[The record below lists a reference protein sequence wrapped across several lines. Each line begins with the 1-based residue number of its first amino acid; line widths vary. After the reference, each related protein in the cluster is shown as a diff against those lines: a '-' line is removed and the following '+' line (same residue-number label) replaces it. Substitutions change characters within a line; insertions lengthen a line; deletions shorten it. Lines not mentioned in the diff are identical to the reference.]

1 MKQAK
6 KMLCMLLVMLLAFST
21 VSIGVNAAYTSY
33 ANPAGYDLHEKAT
46 YTTAQRGSQLLDYV
60 DAMLGDAGLEE
71 IFELPGTLMIDFSS
85 VDKALDSVDDIKGAK
100 GLVGGDVKDLNFNSL
115 QGTRRGTGGKTDLNI
130 LYELLGFLNDNRG
143 IVGKFLRQD
152 LDLGLVGSFVELDIN
167 VHNLLADML
176 YEMCVDETYDVDNGA
191 IDYNTWTVDKILTH
205 AVEVLLGGG
214 VAADGDVEEG
224 LIPSLKGKL
233 NINTQTIWQII
244 ELAANGATKDL
255 LIPFIKND
263 LGALLDEVKAANP
276 NPAWDFIDISKL
288 NIDNYVWGQYDP
300 TNGIV
305 AELNHFLYVVIN
317 QVWTGEK
324 FWVDGG
330 NDKLEENLASAIK
343 IVYEELGTLILPASA
358 EFLPQEEI
366 DAMNFQELVSYVA
379 IQFLRSEMPYLL
391 WDTATAGLTV
401 PEDNLSAIA
410 CTVAYSI
417 LAELPVNSSV
427 YMDDYEF
434 GNIEWNKDTALKM
447 VADIGAYYL
456 NGALPIEINY
466 GEGVEAL
473 ITKLVNWALS
483 DSNFGGF
490 FAGCGISPSDSPW
503 TKIDK
508 TVFAVL
514 PLHRIL
520 GGGATGSY
528 DLIMNKILDNVLNL
542 NLEGILSL
550 LYKDSNGLLNKPA
563 PVFVVT
569 ILNNV
574 LNVIVTRNTQP
585 AIFNPNPPSIDSL
598 IQNSNLGASGEKLL
612 NGLYNA
618 GRYEYFWGSLLP
630 ILNPLLIDESG
641 YACNQKPAAAGYNP
655 TTSLES
661 LQAYVES
668 IEAAM
673 DEPDDVYDTDAG
685 KWNESV
691 DFTLWRYDQLEN
703 AVDEAWGVINGYN
716 GAVEWV
722 AEANERLAAAN
733 ASGNADEITAAQE
746 NLAEAQAD
754 LASYNADKYNTA
766 GKNLSYYTDKVLSN
780 QVVAN
785 LGDLQ
790 YIVYIIEYNEDK
802 YYDENDYAPNVWENY
817 QTALDHAYALL
828 AMSPEAGSGANPDLK
843 QSMVNAAR
851 RNLMDA
857 MRLLE
862 IDLADLTALIEKL
875 AEAKAANTEGKT
887 EDSVARLNELIAKA
901 EEFAAGSWII
911 DYQDEIN
918 ELVEDLQAAIDGL
931 LDYVAPILP
940 ELVEKIEG
948 IKTAISNGIELIY
961 NFATQLTSDALKEN
975 FVDSDENGTLEV
987 VKADKYGAYVGTG
1000 SELILKDKEGTEV
1013 ARHTVVIFGDANG
1026 DGIVDVLDTILL
1038 DLQQAG
1044 EGNIVEGSAAW
1055 HALNVGG
1062 NDKVIDVKDVNT
1074 LDAYANFEGELDQSA
1089 IVIK

>member
-60 DAMLGDAGLEE
+60 DAMLYDMRDDLYIDAVVLK
-71 IFELPGTLMIDFSS
+71 IDITS
-85 VDKALDSVDDIKGAK
+85 VDNALNTLDSIKGLK
-100 GLVGGDVKDLNFNSL
+100 GIVGGDVADLDFDALPSS
-115 QGTRRGTGGKTDLNI
+115 RRTSSGKTDLNV
-130 LYELLGFLNDNRG
+130 LYELLYFLNENRG
-143 IVGKFLRQD
+143 IVGNLLKGD
-152 LDLGLVGSFVELDIN
+152 LDLGIIGSFVDLDFNVYELL
-167 VHNLLADML
+167 VDML
-176 YEMCVDETYDVDNGA
+176 YEAMVDESYDPDNGRT
-191 IDYNTWTVDKILTH
+191 NWTVDQILQH
-205 AVEVLLGGG
+205 AIEVILAGG

-224 LIPSLKGKL
+224 LIPSLKGKINL
-233 NINTQTIWQII
+233 NTQTIWQII

-263 LGALLDEVKAANP
+263 LGALLDEAKAANP

-343 IVYEELGTLILPASA
+343 IVYKELGTLILPASA

-391 WDTATAGLTV
+391 WDTATAGITV
-401 PEDNLSAIA
+401 PEDNLAAIA

-417 LAELPVNSSV
+417 LAELPISTSYV
-427 YMDDYEF
+427 YMEDYEYL
-434 GNIEWNKDTALKM
+434 NIDWDKDTALKM

-466 GEGVEAL
+466 GEGVESL
-473 ITKLVNWALS
+473 VKNLVNWALS

-490 FAGCGISPSDSPW
+490 FAGCGISSGDSPW

-514 PLHRIL
+514 PLHKIL

-550 LYKDSNGLLNKPA
+550 LYKDSSGLLSKPA

-691 DFTLWRYDQLEN
+691 DYTLWRYDQLEN
-703 AVDEAWGVINGYN
+703 AVDEAWDVINGYN

-780 QVVAN
+780 QVVPA

-802 YYDENDYAPNVWENY
+802 YYDENDYAPDVWENY
-817 QTALDHAYALL
+817 QTALDHAYAIL
-828 AMSPEAGSGANPDLK
+828 ATSPEAGSGANPDLK

-901 EEFAAGSWII
+901 EEFAEGSWII
-911 DYQDEIN
+911 DYQAEIN
-918 ELVEDLQAAIDGL
+918 ELVEALQAAIDGL
-931 LDYVAPILP
+931 LDYIAPILP

>member
-33 ANPAGYDLHEKAT
+33 ATPAGYNLHEEAT
-46 YTTAQRGSQLLDYV
+46 YTTAQRGSQLLDYL
-60 DAMLGDAGLEE
+60 DAMLYDMRDDLYIDITIMTLDFTSVDNALDTIDGLESAAGL
-71 IFELPGTLMIDFSS
+71 I
-85 VDKALDSVDDIKGAK
+85 
-100 GLVGGDVKDLNFNSL
+100 GGDVGDLDIDALGS
-115 QGTRRGTGGKTDLNI
+115 TRRGTSGKTDLNI
-130 LYELLGFLNDNRG
+130 LYELLYFLNENRE
-143 IVGKFLRQD
+143 IVGRFIKGE
-152 LDLGLVGSFVELDIN
+152 LDLGMIEDLGIFELDIN

-191 IDYNTWTVDKILTH
+191 IDYNTWTVDKILSH
-205 AVEVLLGGG
+205 AIDVLLGGG

-224 LIPSLKGKL
+224 LMPSLKGKINL
-233 NINTQTIWQII
+233 NTQTVWQII
-244 ELAANGATKDL
+244 ELAANAATKDL
-255 LIPFIKND
+255 LLPFIKND
-263 LGALLDEVKAANP
+263 LGDLLAEAKEANP
-276 NPAWDFIDISKL
+276 NPAWDYIDISKL
-288 NIDNYVWGQYDP
+288 NLDNYVWGQYDP
-300 TNGIV
+300 TNGII
-305 AELNHFLYVVIN
+305 AELNHFLYVVID

-330 NDKLEENLASAIK
+330 NDKLEQNLAEAIK
-343 IVYEELGTLILPASA
+343 IVYKELGTLILPASA

-391 WDTATAGLTV
+391 WDTATAGITV
-401 PEDNLSAIA
+401 PEDNLAAIA

-417 LAELPVNSSV
+417 LAELPVTTSYV
-427 YMDDYEF
+427 FMEDYEY
-434 GNIEWNKDTALKM
+434 GNIEWNKETALKM

-456 NGALPIEINY
+456 NGALPIEISY

-473 ITKLVNWALS
+473 MTKLVNWALG
-483 DSNFGGF
+483 DNNFGGF
-490 FAGCGISPSDSPW
+490 FAGCGVTSADTAW
-503 TKIDK
+503 EKIDN
-508 TVFAVL
+508 TVLAAV
-514 PLHRIL
+514 PLHKIL

-528 DLIMNKILDNVLNL
+528 DLIMNKLLDNVLTL

-550 LYKDSNGLLNKPA
+550 LYKADYSLLSKPA
-563 PVFVVT
+563 PQFVVD
-569 ILNNV
+569 ILNRV
-574 LNVIVTRNTQP
+574 LGIIVTRNTQMSLFNSTP
-585 AIFNPNPPSIDSL
+585 ASIDSL
-598 IQNSNLGASGEKLL
+598 VQNANLATTAEKLL

-618 GRYEYFWGSLLP
+618 GRYEYFWSSLLP

-641 YACNQKPAAAGYNP
+641 YACNQKAAASGYVP
-655 TTSLES
+655 TTTLES

-673 DEPDDVYDTDAG
+673 DAPDDVYELDASL
-685 KWNESV
+685 WNESEDYV
-691 DFTLWRYDQLEN
+691 LWRYDQLED
-703 AVDEAWGVINGYN
+703 AVDEAWDVINGYN

-746 NLAEAQAD
+746 NLTNAQAEV
-754 LASYNADKYNTA
+754 ASYTSDTYNNA
-766 GKNLSYYTDKVLSN
+766 GKNLSYYTAK
-780 QVVAN
+780 VVAN
-785 LGDLQ
+785 PVIAATGDLQ
-790 YIVYIIEYNEDK
+790 YIVFITEYNDDK
-802 YYDENDYAPNVWENY
+802 LEQYVEENYAPDVWENY
-817 QTALDHAYALL
+817 QTALDHANTILS
-828 AMSPEAGSGANPDLK
+828 MDVESGEVK
-843 QSMVNAAR
+843 QSMINAAR

-862 IDLADLTALIEKL
+862 VDLADLTALGEKL
-875 AEAKAANTEGKT
+875 VEALAADTEGKT

-901 EEFAAGSWII
+901 QEFMEGSWTI
-911 DYQDEIN
+911 DYQAEID

-931 LDYVAPILP
+931 ADYVAPILP
-940 ELVEKIEG
+940 ELVEKAEE
-948 IKTAISNGIELIY
+948 IKTAISNSIELIY
-961 NFATQLTSDALKEN
+961 NFATQLTPEALKSN

-1000 SELILKDKEGTEV
+1000 SELILRDKEGTEV
-1013 ARHTVVIFGDANG
+1013 ATYTVVIFGDANG
-1026 DGIVDVLDTILL
+1026 DGIIDVLDTILL

-1044 EGNIVEGSAAW
+1044 EGSIVEGSAEW

-1062 NDKVIDVKDVNT
+1062 NDSVIDVKDVNT
-1074 LDAYANFEGELDQSA
+1074 LDAYANFEGELDQST